1 MKPEKINTKKK
12 VVVIGG
18 WFIWNKRR
26 GKHKEA
32 S

>member
-1 MKPEKINTKKK
+1 MKPEKNKHPEKSCCYWR
-12 VVVIGG
+12 